1 MKKSLLVE
9 ACSLALAACSAAAA
23 EDLSALVDKIANAYG
38 GRAALENFTAL
49 RETGR
54 VKPAA
59 STGGSVPTVRTY
71 ARPLKLRVE
80 IGAASK
86 PGEVRV
92 VDGEKGWRNGQESTG
107 MGYEAMVL
115 QAVRLDLPF
124 QLLSQLKTLVEKETM
139 DYQGKRLR
147 VVELPLEHGLSIKAG
162 IEPETGRILFTAGT
176 TKSGSAGPMTFETRY
191 DDFQTVEGRLF
202 AFKET
207 NFAGGTKTAEIVLTK
222 VELLNAP
229 PADAF
234 KP

>member
-54 VKPAA
+54 
-59 STGGSVPTVRTY
+59 
-71 ARPLKLRVE
+71 
-80 IGAASK
+80 
-86 PGEVRV
+86 
-92 VDGEKGWRNGQESTG
+92 
-107 MGYEAMVL
+107 
-115 QAVRLDLPF
+115 
-124 QLLSQLKTLVEKETM
+124 
-139 DYQGKRLR
+139 
-147 VVELPLEHGLSIKAG
+147 
-162 IEPETGRILFTAGT
+162 ILFTAGT

-207 NFAGGTKTAEIVLTK
+207 NFAGGMKTAEIVLTK